1 MVRRSNRKALLAI
14 LKPGDVII
22 TPKLDRMFRSAL
34 NALGVLEGLKQQG
47 VSLHMIDLG
56 RADRQIGKGHR
67 PAERLLD
74 PRPNAVKRY
83 DEANG
88 ENGNG

>member
-22 TPKLDRMFRSAL
+22 TPKFDRMFRSAL

-47 VSLHMIDLG
+47 VTCT
-56 RADRQIGKGHR
+56 
-67 PAERLLD
+67 
-74 PRPNAVKRY
+74 
-83 DEANG
+83 
-88 ENGNG
+88 